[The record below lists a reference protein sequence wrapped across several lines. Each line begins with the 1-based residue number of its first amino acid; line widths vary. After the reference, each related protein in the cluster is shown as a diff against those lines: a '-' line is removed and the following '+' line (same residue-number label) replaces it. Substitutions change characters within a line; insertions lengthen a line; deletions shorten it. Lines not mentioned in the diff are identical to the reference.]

1 MQGVTL
7 SKKSLAACL
16 KRRKTVRVCA
26 GHSSWSA
33 SALCFITWWL
43 LDRLRVF
50 DGSGHTWRLLAAVMP
65 AMAALAV
72 GVSRYTDYWCAPAC
86 GSSWRKPACECTHMI
101 TSQCTSPACPLPP
114 VQAQCE

>member
-7 SKKSLAACL
+7 SKNALAVYL
-16 KRRKTVRVCA
+16 KRRKPGCVCA

-33 SALCFITWWL
+33 SGLCFITWWL

-50 DGSGHTWRLLAAVMP
+50 DGSGHPWRLLAAVMP

-72 GVSRYTDYWCAPAC
+72 GVSRYTDYWCAPVAAP
-86 GSSWRKPACECTHMI
+86 GAILPVNAHDHKPTYISCF
-101 TSQCTSPACPLPP
+101 PP
-114 VQAQCE
+114 PCAGTMRVI